1 MPLKGFK
8 PFNRRKSS
16 TYDLDDAIQNPPA
29 SSFRVLERPH
39 ETEKSFDGGHNLR
52 RAAAADPRPMSA
64 GKLTDLPELKVQGNR
79 YVHVPDSSNPSKFN

>member
-16 TYDLDDAIQNPPA
+16 TNDLDYAFQNPPV

-39 ETEKSFDGGHNLR
+39 VTEKSFDGGHNLR
-52 RAAAADPRPMSA
+52 RAAAAETRPKSA
-64 GKLTDLPELKVQGNR
+64 GRLTDLPELKGQGNR
-79 YVHVPDSSNPSKFN
+79 YAD